1 MIQKLI
7 MKTSLIFLF
16 VVTFNFGFSQEI
28 DQRLLLNKGNEIN
41 ETYKHKRNAYNFYL
55 YELDSS
61 YYTINIKSLSKEEK
75 KLLRK
80 DIQFSPEMIK
90 KLNTSEFNFVQLG
103 IQLLKDK
110 RQYFKVDKETVLVF
124 YTLPEVSKKF
134 TKSPLYTK

>member
-1 MIQKLI
+1 
-7 MKTSLIFLF
+7 MKTSLFLF
-16 VVTFNFGFSQEI
+16 FSLTLNLGFSQEI
-28 DQRLLLNKGNEIN
+28 DQRLVVNKGNEIN
-41 ETYKHKRNAYNFYL
+41 ETFKHKRNAYNFYL

-61 YYTINIKSLSKEEK
+61 YYTANIKSLTKDEK

-80 DIQFSPEMIK
+80 DVQFSPELIK
-90 KLNTSEFNFVQLG
+90 KINTSEFNFAQLG

>member
-1 MIQKLI
+1 
-7 MKTSLIFLF
+7 MKISLFLF
-16 VVTFNFGFSQEI
+16 FTLTLNLVFSQEI
-28 DQRLLLNKGNEIN
+28 DQRLVINKGDGIN
-41 ETYKHKRNAYNFYL
+41 ETFKHKRNAYNFYL

-61 YYTINIKSLSKEEK
+61 YYTVNIKSLTKDEK

-80 DIQFSPEMIK
+80 DVQFSPELIK
-90 KLNTSEFNFVQLG
+90 KINTSEFNFSQLG

>member
-1 MIQKLI
+1 
-7 MKTSLIFLF
+7 MKTNLFLF
-16 VVTFNFGFSQEI
+16 FALTLNLGFSQEI
-28 DQRLLLNKGNEIN
+28 DQRLVLNKGNEIN
-41 ETYKHKRNAYNFYL
+41 ETFKHKRNAYNFYL

-61 YYTINIKSLSKEEK
+61 YYTVNITTITKEEK

-80 DIQFSPEMIK
+80 DIQFSPELIK
-90 KLNTSEFNFVQLG
+90 KINTSEFNFAQLG

-110 RQYFKVDKETVLVF
+110 RQYFKLDKETVLVF

>member
-1 MIQKLI
+1 
-7 MKTSLIFLF
+7 MKISLFLF
-16 VVTFNFGFSQEI
+16 FVLTMNLGFSQEI
-28 DQRLLLNKGNEIN
+28 DQRLVVNKGNEIN
-41 ETYKHKRNAYNFYL
+41 ETFKHKRNAYNFYL

-61 YYTINIKSLSKEEK
+61 YYTVNIKTLTKEEK

-80 DIQFSPEMIK
+80 DIQFSPDQIK
-90 KLNTSEFNFVQLG
+90 KINTSEFNFPQLG

>member
-1 MIQKLI
+1 
-7 MKTSLIFLF
+7 MKTSLFLF
-16 VVTFNFGFSQEI
+16 FSLTLNLGFSQEI
-28 DQRLLLNKGNEIN
+28 DQRLVVNKGNEIN
-41 ETYKHKRNAYNFYL
+41 EMFKHKRNAYNFYL

-61 YYTINIKSLSKEEK
+61 YYTVNIKSLTKDEK

-80 DIQFSPEMIK
+80 DVQFSPELIK
-90 KLNTSEFNFVQLG
+90 KINTSEFNFAQLG

>member
-1 MIQKLI
+1 
-7 MKTSLIFLF
+7 MKTSLFLF
-16 VVTFNFGFSQEI
+16 FALTLNLGFSQEI
-28 DQRLLLNKGNEIN
+28 DQRLVLNKGNEIN
-41 ETYKHKRNAYNFYL
+41 ETFKHKRNAYNFYL

-61 YYTINIKSLSKEEK
+61 YYTVNITTITKEEK

-80 DIQFSPEMIK
+80 DIQFSPELIK
-90 KLNTSEFNFVQLG
+90 KINTSEFNFAQLG

-110 RQYFKVDKETVLVF
+110 RQYFKLDKETVLVF

>member
-1 MIQKLI
+1 
-7 MKTSLIFLF
+7 MKTSLFLF
-16 VVTFNFGFSQEI
+16 FSLTLNLGFSQEI
-28 DQRLLLNKGNEIN
+28 DQRLVVNKGNEIN
-41 ETYKHKRNAYNFYL
+41 ETFKHKRNAYNFYL

-61 YYTINIKSLSKEEK
+61 YYTVYIKSLTKDEK

-80 DIQFSPEMIK
+80 DVQFSPELIK
-90 KLNTSEFNFVQLG
+90 KINTSEFNFAQLG

>member
-1 MIQKLI
+1 
-7 MKTSLIFLF
+7 MKISLFLF
-16 VVTFNFGFSQEI
+16 FSLTLNLGFSQEI
-28 DQRLLLNKGNEIN
+28 DQRLVVNKGNEIN
-41 ETYKHKRNAYNFYL
+41 ETFKHKRNAYNFYL

-61 YYTINIKSLSKEEK
+61 YYTVNITTITKEEK

-80 DIQFSPEMIK
+80 DIQFSPELIK
-90 KLNTSEFNFVQLG
+90 KINTSEFNFAQLG

-110 RQYFKVDKETVLVF
+110 RQYFKLDKETVLVF

>member
-1 MIQKLI
+1 
-7 MKTSLIFLF
+7 MKTILFLF
-16 VVTFNFGFSQEI
+16 FALTLNLGFSQEI
-28 DQRLLLNKGNEIN
+28 DQRLVLNKGNEIN
-41 ETYKHKRNAYNFYL
+41 ETFKHKRNAYNFYL

-61 YYTINIKSLSKEEK
+61 YYTVNITTITKEEK

-80 DIQFSPEMIK
+80 DIQFSPELIK
-90 KLNTSEFNFVQLG
+90 KINTSEFNFAQLG

-110 RQYFKVDKETVLVF
+110 RQYFKLDKETVLVF

>member
-1 MIQKLI
+1 
-7 MKTSLIFLF
+7 MKTILFLF
-16 VVTFNFGFSQEI
+16 FTLTLNLGFSQEI
-28 DQRLLLNKGNEIN
+28 DQRLVVNKGNEIN
-41 ETYKHKRNAYNFYL
+41 ETFKHKRNAYNFYL

-61 YYTINIKSLSKEEK
+61 YYTVNITTITKEEK

-80 DIQFSPEMIK
+80 DIQFSPELIK
-90 KLNTSEFNFVQLG
+90 KINTSEFNFAQLG

-110 RQYFKVDKETVLVF
+110 RQYFKLDKETVLVF

>member
-1 MIQKLI
+1 

-16 VVTFNFGFSQEI
+16 ALSMNLGFSQEV
-28 DQRLLLNKGNEIN
+28 DPRLITNKGNEIN
-41 ETYKHKRNAYNFYL
+41 ETFKHKRNAYNFYL

-61 YYTINIKSLSKEEK
+61 YYTVNMKYLTKDEK

-80 DIQFSPEMIK
+80 DIQFSPEIIK
-90 KLNTSEFNFVQLG
+90 KINTSEFNFPQLG

>member
-1 MIQKLI
+1 
-7 MKTSLIFLF
+7 MKISLFLF
-16 VVTFNFGFSQEI
+16 FALTLNLGFSQEI
-28 DQRLLLNKGNEIN
+28 DQRLVVNKGNEIN
-41 ETYKHKRNAYNFYL
+41 ETFKHKRNAYNFYL

-61 YYTINIKSLSKEEK
+61 YYTVNIKSLTKDEK

-80 DIQFSPEMIK
+80 DVQFSPELIK
-90 KLNTSEFNFVQLG
+90 KINTSEFNFAQLG

>member
-1 MIQKLI
+1 
-7 MKTSLIFLF
+7 MKTSLFLF
-16 VVTFNFGFSQEI
+16 FALTLNLGFSQEI
-28 DQRLLLNKGNEIN
+28 DQRLVVNKGNEIN
-41 ETYKHKRNAYNFYL
+41 ETFKHKRNAYNFYL

-61 YYTINIKSLSKEEK
+61 YYTVNIKTLTKEEK

-80 DIQFSPEMIK
+80 DIQFSPELIK
-90 KLNTSEFNFVQLG
+90 KINTSEFNFAQLG

-134 TKSPLYTK
+134 TKSPLYSK

>member
-1 MIQKLI
+1 
-7 MKTSLIFLF
+7 MKTSLFLF
-16 VVTFNFGFSQEI
+16 FALTMNLGFSQEI
-28 DQRLLLNKGNEIN
+28 DPRLVVNKGNEIN
-41 ETYKHKRNAYNFYL
+41 ETFKHKRNAYNFYL

-61 YYTINIKSLSKEEK
+61 YYTVNIKTLTKDEK

-80 DIQFSPEMIK
+80 DIQFSPELIK
-90 KLNTSEFNFVQLG
+90 KINTSEFNFAQLG

-134 TKSPLYTK
+134 TKSPLYSK